1 VRIRLATVEDLTA
14 IEGIVERAYGVY
26 VPRIGMR
33 PGPMDADYA
42 EQVGR
47 GAVWVAEEAEA
58 EVGLIVLG
66 EQDGA
71 LLIENVAVDPGSQ
84 GEGIGGALLDFAEDR
99 ARAAGLDTVSLY
111 THEKMSENL
120 ALYVHRGYVEIERRA
135 EDGFS
140 RVFLDKRL

>member
-1 VRIRLATVEDLTA
+1 MRIRRGEASDQAA
-14 IEGIVERAYGVY
+14 IESIVQRAYGVY
-26 VPRIGMR
+26 VPRIGLR
-33 PGPMDADYA
+33 PGPMEDDYA
-42 EQVGR
+42 ERIER
-47 GAVWVAEEAEA
+47 GVVWIAEEGTT
-58 EVGLIVLG
+58 VGLIVLV

-71 LLIENVAVDPGSQ
+71 LLIENVAVDPDSQ

-120 ALYVHRGYVEIERRA
+120 AIYVHRGYIETERRA
-135 EDGFS
+135 QSGFS